1 MILYHPRVMIHFLL
15 IATLHSL
22 SLEPAIHPD
31 FPLAP
36 SNFAL
41 FQRIFGALQVQMK
54 ASRLRNAS
62 WSSILL
68 TIRMYVGYYIVPLK
82 KS

>member
-1 MILYHPRVMIHFLL
+1 MILYHPRVMLHLLL

-41 FQRIFGALQVQMK
+41 FQRIFGALQ
-54 ASRLRNAS
+54 AS
-62 WSSILL
+62 
-68 TIRMYVGYYIVPLK
+68 TDK
-82 KS
+82 E